1 MPRVRDTN
9 YESARSPSHYAV
21 GSQTSPHTPYSRV
34 QVFDRSDPF
43 VVYPS
48 EQMFFNAMR
57 RKGWTPEEDDMKSV
71 VSIHNAVNERCWREI
86 LAYEAMHARCARGP
100 RPAFCIA

>member
-1 MPRVRDTN
+1 MD
-9 YESARSPSHYAV
+9 SHQGVFAV
-21 GSQTSPHTPYSRV
+21 GYTDELGSSGTRQVASSRNW
-34 QVFDRSDPF
+34 
-43 VVYPS
+43 VYPS

>member
-1 MPRVRDTN
+1 MA
-9 YESARSPSHYAV
+9 S
-21 GSQTSPHTPYSRV
+21 SRNW
-34 QVFDRSDPF
+34 
-43 VVYPS
+43 VYPS